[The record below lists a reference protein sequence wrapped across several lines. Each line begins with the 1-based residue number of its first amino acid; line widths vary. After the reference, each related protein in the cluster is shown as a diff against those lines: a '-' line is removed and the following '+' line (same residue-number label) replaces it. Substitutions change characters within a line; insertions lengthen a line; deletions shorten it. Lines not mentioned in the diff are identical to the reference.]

1 MNNLGRFLTAGIGVL
16 SAAVLVILFL
26 FSDRL
31 ADNFGKGEYVQVRWE
46 DFGEDQS
53 SLTVEHE
60 KVSFDGNGIFDP
72 LDGVK
77 ATDCDGTDI
86 SYKVAVSY
94 VSGASIQ
101 EKKISYVVYNSRGA
115 KLTAGS
121 RLTLS
126 GYSGPDITCDA
137 PESMTWEELQDI
149 TEALIKEKKLQGE
162 DGFGNDVTQ
171 SIAASYVLD
180 EDQAIAEIT
189 LSLQNGFGDVKLMK
203 FDAALE
209 G

>member
-31 ADNFGKGEYVQVRWE
+31 ADNFGKGETVQVRRE

-60 KVSFDGNGIFDP
+60 EVSFDGNGIFDP
-72 LDGVK
+72 LDGVT

-94 VSGASIQ
+94 VSGAGIQ
-101 EKKISYVVYNSRGA
+101 EKKISYVVYNSMGE

-149 TEALIKEKKLQGE
+149 TGTLIKKEKLQGE
-162 DGFGNDVTQ
+162 DGFGKDVTQ
-171 SIAASYVLD
+171 GIAASYALD
-180 EDQAIAEIT
+180 ENQSAAVIT
-189 LSLQNGFGDVKLMK
+189 LSLQNSFGDVKLMK
-203 FDAALE
+203 FEVAVE